1 VVDERAIGERY
12 RLLSAQGVLDERG
25 RRLWAAAEARSA
37 GRGGIAAVVRATGI
51 SESTVLR
58 GLADLKSG
66 EMPAAGKV
74 RRHPGRKPILER
86 EPKLEQDLERLV
98 DPVTRGDPESPLR
111 WTSKSG
117 AKLAAALREMGHDVV
132 DRTVLRLLKAKGY
145 SLQANKKTREG
156 ASHPDRDLQFAH
168 INQTA
173 AAAIAAGQPVISV
186 DTKKRELVGDFKAV
200 GRELQPTGQ
209 PVEVRGHDFKDKK
222 LGHAIPYGVY
232 DLAADEGWVSV
243 GITRDTAPFA
253 VNSILSWWEHLG
265 RERYPDATSLTITAD
280 CGGSNSSRTRLW
292 KVELQRLAD
301 ETGLRIVV
309 CHFPPGT
316 SKWNKIEHRMFSFV
330 SLNWRGKPL
339 ESLEVII
346 ELIAATTT
354 TTGLKIYAQLDDR
367 TYDTGVEVRD
377 EQLAVVRITRNAFHG
392 EWNYAISPA
401 LTKS

>member
-51 SESTVLR
+51 AESTVLR

-66 EMPAAGKV
+66 ELPAPGKV
-74 RRHPGRKPILER
+74 RRHRGRVPILER
-86 EPKLEQDLERLV
+86 EPGLAEALERLV

-111 WTSKSG
+111 WTSKSA

-132 DRTVLRLLKAKGY
+132 DRTVLRLLKAQGY

-156 ASHPDRDLQFAH
+156 ASHPDRDAQFAH
-168 INQTA
+168 INQTV

-200 GRELQPTGQ
+200 GRELQPKGQ
-209 PVEVRGHDFKDKK
+209 PVEVRGHDFKDKQ

-232 DLAADEGWVSV
+232 DLVADEGWVSV
-243 GITRDTAPFA
+243 GITRDTAQFA
-253 VNSILSWWEHLG
+253 VNSILSWWQHLG
-265 RERYPDATSLTITAD
+265 RKRYPHARTLTITAD

-292 KVELQRLAD
+292 KLELQRLAD
-301 ETGLRIVV
+301 QTGLQIVV

-354 TTGLKIYAQLDDR
+354 NTGLKIYARLDDS
-367 TYDTGVEVRD
+367 TYEKGIEVSD
-377 EQLAVVRITRNAFHG
+377 DQLAAVRITRDAFHG